1 MQFRGVR
8 QSNRFWKNSDSVWF
22 GLKKTCHRSQI
33 GYCNYLPVIY
43 YLCNTWVVNLQQIL
57 QRYCVVLNE
66 LCMPYAKLVL
76 KCFLSAHCMQAKLF
90 LSLLIWTADCT
101 YFLSEKPF
109 VWMSNFWTVQIFYIR
124 NRTVFLFTFVSRT
137 PLMQFSLI
145 QNNCT
150 VPTKRK
156 LPSTNTAA
164 NTNIIIITDI
174 IFTVINDIKVW
185 DNSANLHDKHKNC
198 TIKPNKMTT
207 HYWVPQHTQHSC
219 RVVNS

>member
-1 MQFRGVR
+1 MFFICTLHASKVIFVTFNLNCGLHI
-8 QSNRFWKNSDSVWF
+8 FSV
-22 GLKKTCHRSQI
+22 GKT
-33 GYCNYLPVIY
+33 V
-43 YLCNTWVVNLQQIL
+43 
-57 QRYCVVLNE
+57 CVDV
-66 LCMPYAKLVL
+66 K
-76 KCFLSAHCMQAKLF
+76 FL
-90 LSLLIWTADCT
+90 DG
-101 YFLSEKPF
+101 
-109 VWMSNFWTVQIFYIR
+109 SNFLYPKPNCI
-124 NRTVFLFTFVSRT
+124 FVSRT

-156 LPSTNTAA
+156 LPPTNTAA